1 MKLLSSVAGGF
12 AGALTVTIL
21 HQLLSRKYTGLPRPD
36 LPAAQD
42 TLKVAVTRPGGP
54 ARLKK
59 PLMASTGAQ
68 LLASTLYFSLA
79 GTRMKNMFTAGSLGG
94 LMAGVGA
101 LSLPRKYHY
110 NGAAVDAGKK
120 HKWVTIALYLAGGL
134 VSAMVIRWMERRNSR
149 SQLVSPY
156 NPPMESYKPV
166 IDITV

>member
-1 MKLLSSVAGGF
+1 MKLLSSVVGGF

-21 HQLLSRKYTGLPRPD
+21 HQLLTRKYEGAPRPD
-36 LPAAQD
+36 LPAAD
-42 TLKVAVTRPGGP
+42 VLKVAVTKPGEP

-59 PLMASTGAQ
+59 PLMASTAAQ
-68 LLASTLYFSLA
+68 MLASTLYFSLA

-94 LMAGVGA
+94 LLAGVGA
-101 LSLPRKYHY
+101 VALPRKYHY
-110 NGAAVDAGKK
+110 NGAATDAGKK

-134 VSAMVIRWMERRNSR
+134 VSAMVIRWMDRRSR